1 MTYLTEEDRKAIQFR
16 PGRLATIV
24 QEVSQETG
32 IKWTSILSNKRTR
45 HIAHARQLVM
55 YVARREGFTLGEI
68 GAFLGRDHTTIMH
81 GIRSEEQ
88 RRAAN
93 A

>member
-1 MTYLTEEDRKAIQFR
+1 MTYLTDEDRAAIRYR
-16 PGRLATIV
+16 PGRMAQIV
-24 QEVSQETG
+24 QQVSQETG
-32 IKWTSILSNKRTR
+32 IRWTSIMSNKRTR

-81 GIRSEEQ
+81 GVRSEEQ
-88 RRAAN
+88 RRAAQ
-93 A
+93 